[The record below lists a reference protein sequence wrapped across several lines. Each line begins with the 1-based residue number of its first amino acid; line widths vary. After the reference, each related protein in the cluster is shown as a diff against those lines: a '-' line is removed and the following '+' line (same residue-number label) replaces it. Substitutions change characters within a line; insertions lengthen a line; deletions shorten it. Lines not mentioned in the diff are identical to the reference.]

1 MFTKNVRQGLHAE
14 FMKIREENE
23 RALCEERTRSA
34 NIAVRVTE
42 LERRLNELERRLHGD
57 QARALDGVLKTTRRG
72 V

>member
-23 RALCEERTRSA
+23 RALCDERTRSA
-34 NIAVRVTE
+34 NLAARVTKVTE

-57 QARALDGVLKTTRRG
+57 QDRALDGVL
-72 V
+72 